1 MDDYNKKNMEHIN
14 IIDKVYLANDG
25 ELRTFHM
32 QKVHLHQGELDGA
45 CAVYSMMMCLIIEK
59 ITSRSMLK
67 NPPEKLKRST
77 ADGRLVRFFLENQGM
92 VVNGYLIKKLHED
105 LKSAYN
111 KKVNSYY
118 YSSDDTNVVD
128 EIIRCLDEN
137 HPVEIGFNYMVGMGG
152 HAVVAIGY
160 RISKKS
166 ISLFCVDPSY
176 PMDKCQMWNNVLEID
191 TKARA
196 KYNCK
201 NIREDFKVKI
211 DEIMYFE
218 KK

>member
-1 MDDYNKKNMEHIN
+1 MNNMKQIN

-25 ELRTFHM
+25 VLRTYHM
-32 QKVHLHQGELDGA
+32 QKVHLRQGELDGA

-59 ITSRSMLK
+59 ITNRNMLK
-67 NPPEKLKRST
+67 NPPENLKRTTS
-77 ADGRLVRFFLENQGM
+77 DGRLVRFFLENQGM
-92 VVNGYLIKKLHED
+92 VVNGYWIKKLHED
-105 LKSAYN
+105 LKSAYK
-111 KKVNSYY
+111 KKVQSYY
-118 YSSDDTNVVD
+118 FSSDDTNVTD
-128 EIIRCLDEN
+128 EIIKCLDEN
-137 HPVEIGFNYMVGMGG
+137 HPVEIAFNYMAGMNG

-160 RISKKS
+160 KIDKKA

-176 PMDKCQMWNNVLEID
+176 PMDECQMWNNVLEID
-191 TKARA
+191 TKSKA

-201 NIREDFKVKI
+201 NVREDFKVKI

>member
-1 MDDYNKKNMEHIN
+1 MKQLN

-25 ELRTFHM
+25 VLRTYHM
-32 QKVHLHQGELDGA
+32 QKVHLRQGELDGA

-59 ITSRSMLK
+59 ITNRNMLK
-67 NPPEKLKRST
+67 NPPEDLKRST
-77 ADGRLVRFFLENQGM
+77 SDGRLVRFFLENQGM
-92 VVNGYLIKKLHED
+92 VVNGYWIKKLHED
-105 LKSAYN
+105 LKSAYK

-118 YSSDDTNVVD
+118 FSCDDTNIAD
-128 EIIRCLDEN
+128 EIIKCLDDN
-137 HPVEIGFNYMVGMGG
+137 HPVEIAFNYMAGMNG

-160 RISKKS
+160 KIEKKT

-176 PMDKCQMWNNVLEID
+176 PMDECQMWNNVLEID
-191 TKARA
+191 TKSKA

-201 NIREDFKVKI
+201 NVREDFKVKI

>member
-1 MDDYNKKNMEHIN
+1 MNNMKQIN

-25 ELRTFHM
+25 VLRTYHM
-32 QKVHLHQGELDGA
+32 QKVHLRQGELDGA

-59 ITSRSMLK
+59 ITNRNMLK
-67 NPPEKLKRST
+67 NPPENLKRTTS
-77 ADGRLVRFFLENQGM
+77 DGRLVRFFLENQGM
-92 VVNGYLIKKLHED
+92 VVNGYWIKKLHED
-105 LKSAYN
+105 LKSAYK
-111 KKVNSYY
+111 KKVQSYY
-118 YSSDDTNVVD
+118 FSSDDTNVTD
-128 EIIRCLDEN
+128 EIIKCLDEN
-137 HPVEIGFNYMVGMGG
+137 HPVEIAFNYMAGMNG

-160 RISKKS
+160 RIDKKA

-176 PMDKCQMWNNVLEID
+176 PMDECQMWNNVLEID
-191 TKARA
+191 TKSKA

-201 NIREDFKVKI
+201 NVREDFKVKI